1 MKAMSSRCVRLA
13 PKGVCIRGVRR
24 TVYGFGGSRD
34 NTERIITMANDELNL
49 TEEQKRAYARLEKNW
64 NKVSK
69 PHLAIGGGGCV
80 MVECFYSDDR
90 GGTSS
95 HSMWIGIEL
104 DGYSHS

>member
-1 MKAMSSRCVRLA
+1 
-13 PKGVCIRGVRR
+13 
-24 TVYGFGGSRD
+24 
-34 NTERIITMANDELNL
+34 MANDELNL

-69 PHLAIGGGGCV
+69 PHLAIGGDGCV
-80 MVECFYSDDR
+80 MVECFYSDAR

-95 HSMWIGIEL
+95 HSMWIGIEP

>member
-1 MKAMSSRCVRLA
+1 VRLV
-13 PKGVCIRGVRR
+13 PRGVC
-24 TVYGFGGSRD
+24 GSRD
-34 NTERIITMANDELNL
+34 NTERITTMANDELNL

-69 PHLAIGGGGCV
+69 PHLAIGGDGCV
-80 MVECFYSDDR
+80 MVECFYSDAR

-95 HSMWIGIEL
+95 HSMWIGIEP